1 MLERKIF
8 FTDLDAT
15 LLTDDKM
22 ILDGSRRTLEEMLR
36 REYPVVFC
44 TGRVLH
50 SAAVQVRRIG
60 FYLPGCYLICYNGG
74 QVFEIAGEK
83 ILYSN
88 SLSADLVAACFRTAA
103 EEDVHIQA
111 YAGFDAGTVLARR
124 PSPHLDSYCA
134 VQKLE
139 QMIVEDVTAHIG
151 ASTPKMLAIE
161 TDREKMDRFRE
172 KVHAR
177 VGDRVDLF
185 MSSNTYLELV
195 PPGINKG
202 NAVRFLCEHLG
213 IPVENSV
220 AAGDAENDI
229 SMLQAAGVGAAV
241 ANAQDA
247 VKASADYV
255 SDLDNNHDAVA
266 QILEKFVLV

>member
-1 MLERKIF
+1 MQERKIF

-15 LLTDDKM
+15 LLTDDKQ
-22 ILDGSRRTLEEMLR
+22 ILDGSRQAMGKMLER
-36 REYPVVFC
+36 DYPVVFC

-50 SAAVQVRRIG
+50 SASVQVRNIG

-74 QVFEIAGEK
+74 QVFKIEGEE

-88 SLSADLVAACFRTAA
+88 SLSADLVATCFQTAV
-103 EEDVHIQA
+103 EEDIHIQA
-111 YAGFDAGTVLARR
+111 YAGFDAGTVLARK
-124 PSPHLDSYCA
+124 PSPHLDNYCR
-134 VQKLE
+134 VQKLT
-139 QMIVEDVTAHIG
+139 QKIVEDVVGEIG
-151 ASTPKMLAIE
+151 TSTPKMLAIE

-172 KVHAR
+172 KVHVR

-185 MSSNTYLELV
+185 MSSDTYLELV

-202 NAVRFLCEHLG
+202 NAVRFLCDRLG
-213 IPVENSV
+213 IPVANSV

-229 SMLQAAGVGAAV
+229 SMLKAAGVGAAV
-241 ANAQDA
+241 ANAQAA

-266 QILEKFVLV
+266 QILEKYIL